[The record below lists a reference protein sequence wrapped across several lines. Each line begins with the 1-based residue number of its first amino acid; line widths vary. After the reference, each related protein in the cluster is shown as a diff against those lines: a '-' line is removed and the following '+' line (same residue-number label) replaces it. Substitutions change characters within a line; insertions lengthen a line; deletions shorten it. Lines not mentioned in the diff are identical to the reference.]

1 MFFRNL
7 TIKYLKTNKERTIAT
22 IIGLM
27 IAVAMIMTVSMLSE
41 SSKRIVSDTQK
52 ILDGNSEAIV
62 KYINKQNVSDF
73 KKNLKFETAA
83 PYVEKNLY
91 KLKDE
96 KNSEKY
102 VAEARLYYIDKK
114 ELEKDPN
121 IYFGKIKD
129 KDVKLKEGTVI
140 VTENIKTSLQTKEL
154 ESSILTATKLDGD
167 ASIKADI
174 DKIKVDYITS
184 GNRINYSAI
193 FIVKDFEKENIL
205 NNEKNIGI
213 SLVFKNKS
221 TALTDL
227 TKILKANNLLKE
239 NEQIGNAENVD
250 YNTYALLP
258 YDKTSEDKINKVL
271 WIVQI
276 FLFVVIGAATILV
289 IYNSFTISIAER
301 RKDYGMLISV
311 GASKKQIRK
320 LVTFEAFIMATFGLL
335 FGFLV
340 GLVGIKILYIML
352 NKLMIGLIN
361 MGTEAEYMSDLKLKM
376 VFNWPVILTTTI
388 VTYIVTYFGI
398 LRPARKAS
406 KTSPIESI
414 KGIDEIV
421 IKPKKLRTSFI
432 SKKLLGVEGDLA
444 NKSLKRS
451 KGKYRITI
459 LSLTVSVVIFLI
471 VQNTLSVGTAEMA
484 NISPD
489 VLNVA
494 DYVVSGFVSEVHKV
508 SDGKLNIKNRDN
520 DKYIEEL
527 NKTLDYVLEDKEYKK
542 LNNANIIKINNN
554 FALSY
559 DDFDINEKEKN
570 EYLKYIK
577 DKRGLT
583 NKNKASKEEEYIR
596 KEREERE
603 KFENENI
610 DKKFSTKLIAAEGEI
625 LEKYLKKNNVEL
637 KDGEGILVG
646 NFVKNTKDKYY
657 NIKPIKGVK
666 NNANIYIKEDIYD
679 EENKKIKKEY
689 VKFTDLKINKVI
701 YDEDFPTLRNDS
713 YQEDIGGIIVNKKTF
728 MKIYKDHV
736 SKEEELTKI
745 YGKKINEYRY
755 KLALENMSDEEKNNK
770 EALEDLKDNMVI
782 YYMPSIN
789 YLKLYNTKGV
799 NKEDIEK
806 FEDYM
811 RDHKKKNDPEADIV
825 IQEYFEDV
833 GKIFA
838 SIRAVNTIIKILVY
852 GFIVLIVLISVSNVF
867 NTISTNIILRQRE
880 FANLKSMGMTKKQ
893 MRKMLDYES
902 VLYGTKVIIYG
913 VITSFGLM
921 KILELLIKKDVS
933 LQVNLSVKSILIAVF
948 GVMIII
954 FTTMRYARSKI
965 DDMNIIDVIKKGS
978 M

>member
-52 ILDGNSEAIV
+52 ILDGNSEAVV
-62 KYINKQNVSDF
+62 KDINKQNVSDF

-83 PYVEKNLY
+83 PFVEKNLY

-96 KNSEKY
+96 KNSKKY

-174 DKIKVDYITS
+174 DKIKIDYITS

-361 MGTEAEYMSDLKLKM
+361 MGTEAEYMSGLKLKM
-376 VFNWPVILTTTI
+376 VFNWPVILTTTV
-388 VTYIVTYFGI
+388 VTYIVTYLGI

-421 IKPKKLRTSFI
+421 IKPRKLRTSFI

-494 DYVVSGFVSEVHKV
+494 DYVVSGFVSEAHKV

-559 DDFDINEKEKN
+559 DNFDINEKEKN

-657 NIKPIKGVK
+657 NIKPIKGAK

>member
-52 ILDGNSEAIV
+52 ILDGNSEAVV
-62 KYINKQNVSDF
+62 KDINKQNVSDF

-83 PYVEKNLY
+83 PFVEKNLY

-96 KNSEKY
+96 KNSKKY

-114 ELEKDPN
+114 ELEKNPN

-258 YDKTSEDKINKVL
+258 YDKTSDDKINKVL

-320 LVTFEAFIMATFGLL
+320 LVTFEAFIMATLGLL

-340 GLVGIKILYIML
+340 GFIGIKILYIML

-388 VTYIVTYFGI
+388 VTYIVTYLGI

-494 DYVVSGFVSEVHKV
+494 DYVVSGFVSEAHKV

-542 LNNANIIKINNN
+542 LNTANIIKINNN

-559 DDFDINEKEKN
+559 DNFDINEKEKN

-657 NIKPIKGVK
+657 NIKPIKGAK

-736 SKEEELTKI
+736 SKEELTKI

-933 LQVNLSVKSILIAVF
+933 LQVNLSVKSILIAIF

>member
-52 ILDGNSEAIV
+52 ILDGNSEVVV
-62 KYINKQNVSDF
+62 KDINKQNVLDF

-83 PYVEKNLY
+83 PFVEKNLY

-96 KNSEKY
+96 KNSKKY

-239 NEQIGNAENVD
+239 NEQIGNAENVN

-340 GLVGIKILYIML
+340 GFIGIKILYIML

-361 MGTEAEYMSDLKLKM
+361 MGSEAEYMSDLKLKM
-376 VFNWPVILTTTI
+376 VFNWPVILTTTV
-388 VTYIVTYFGI
+388 VTYIVTYLGI

-421 IKPKKLRTSFI
+421 IKPRKLRTSFI

-494 DYVVSGFVSEVHKV
+494 DYVVSGFVSEAHKV
-508 SDGKLNIKNRDN
+508 SDGKLNIKNRDSK
-520 DKYIEEL
+520 KYIEEL

-657 NIKPIKGVK
+657 NIKPIKGAK

-713 YQEDIGGIIVNKKTF
+713 YQEEIGGIIVNKKTF

-782 YYMPSIN
+782 YYMPSVN

>member
-62 KYINKQNVSDF
+62 NNINKQNVSDF

-83 PYVEKNLY
+83 PFVEKNLY

-96 KNSEKY
+96 KNSKKY

-221 TALTDL
+221 SALQDL

-239 NEQIGNAENVD
+239 NEKIENAENVN

-340 GLVGIKILYIML
+340 GFIGIKILYIML

-361 MGTEAEYMSDLKLKM
+361 MGSEAEYMSDLKLKM
-376 VFNWPVILTTTI
+376 VFNWPVILTTTV
-388 VTYIVTYFGI
+388 VTYIVTYLGI

-494 DYVVSGFVSEVHKV
+494 DYVVSGFVSEAHKV

-610 DKKFSTKLIAAEGEI
+610 EKKFSTKLIAAEGEI

-657 NIKPIKGVK
+657 NIKPIKGAK

-755 KLALENMSDEEKNNK
+755 NKALEQMSDEEKNNK

>member
-52 ILDGNSEAIV
+52 ILDGNSEVVV
-62 KYINKQNVSDF
+62 KDINKQNVLDF

-83 PYVEKNLY
+83 PFVEKNLY

-96 KNSEKY
+96 KNSKKY

-239 NEQIGNAENVD
+239 NEQIGNAENVN

-340 GLVGIKILYIML
+340 GFIGIKILYIML

-361 MGTEAEYMSDLKLKM
+361 MGSEAEYMSDLKLKM
-376 VFNWPVILTTTI
+376 VFNWPVILTTTV
-388 VTYIVTYFGI
+388 VTYIVTYLGI

-421 IKPKKLRTSFI
+421 IKPRKLRTSFI

-494 DYVVSGFVSEVHKV
+494 DYVVSGFVSEAHKV
-508 SDGKLNIKNRDN
+508 SDGKLNIKNRDSK
-520 DKYIEEL
+520 KYIEEL

-542 LNNANIIKINNN
+542 LNNSNIIKINNN

-559 DDFDINEKEKN
+559 DDIDINEKEKN

-657 NIKPIKGVK
+657 NIKPIKGAK

-713 YQEDIGGIIVNKKTF
+713 YQEEIGGIIVNKKTF

-782 YYMPSIN
+782 YYMPSVN

>member
-62 KYINKQNVSDF
+62 KYINKQNVLDF

-96 KNSEKY
+96 KNSKKY

-221 TALTDL
+221 TALQDL

-258 YDKTSEDKINKVL
+258 YDKTSDDKINKVL

-421 IKPKKLRTSFI
+421 IKPRKLRTSFI

-494 DYVVSGFVSEVHKV
+494 DYVVSGFVSEAHKV
-508 SDGKLNIKNRDN
+508 SDGKLNIKNRDSK
-520 DKYIEEL
+520 KYIEEL

-657 NIKPIKGVK
+657 NIKPIKGAK

-782 YYMPSIN
+782 YYMPSVN

>member
-52 ILDGNSEAIV
+52 ILDGNSEAVV
-62 KYINKQNVSDF
+62 KNINKQNVSDF

-83 PYVEKNLY
+83 PFVEKNLY

-96 KNSEKY
+96 KNSKKY
-102 VAEARLYYIDKK
+102 VAEARLYYIYKK

-258 YDKTSEDKINKVL
+258 YDKTSDDKINKVL

-421 IKPKKLRTSFI
+421 IKPRKLRTSFI

-494 DYVVSGFVSEVHKV
+494 DYVVSGFVSEAHKV
-508 SDGKLNIKNRDN
+508 SDGKLNIKNRDSK
-520 DKYIEEL
+520 KYIEEL

-852 GFIVLIVLISVSNVF
+852 GFIALIVLISVSNVF

-933 LQVNLSVKSILIAVF
+933 LQVNLSIKSILIAIF

>member
-62 KYINKQNVSDF
+62 NNINKQNVLDF

-83 PYVEKNLY
+83 PFVEKNLY

-96 KNSEKY
+96 KNSKKY

-221 TALTDL
+221 SALQDL

-239 NEQIGNAENVD
+239 NEKIENAENVN

-258 YDKTSEDKINKVL
+258 YDKTSDDKINKVL

-340 GLVGIKILYIML
+340 GIIGIKILYIML

-361 MGTEAEYMSDLKLKM
+361 MGSEAEYMSDLKLKM
-376 VFNWPVILTTTI
+376 VFNWPVILTTTV
-388 VTYIVTYFGI
+388 VTYIVTYLGI

-494 DYVVSGFVSEVHKV
+494 DYVVSGFVSEAHKV

-559 DDFDINEKEKN
+559 DNFDINEKEKN

-657 NIKPIKGVK
+657 NIKPIKGAK

-679 EENKKIKKEY
+679 KENKKIKKEY
-689 VKFTDLKINKVI
+689 VKFTDLKISKVI
-701 YDEDFPTLRNDS
+701 YDEDFPTLRNDL
-713 YQEDIGGIIVNKKTF
+713 YEEHIGGIIVNRKTL

-736 SKEEELTKI
+736 DKEEELNKI
-745 YGKKINEYRY
+745 YGKDINEYRY
-755 KLALENMSDEEKNNK
+755 NKALENMSDEEKNNK
-770 EALEDLKDNMVI
+770 EALDDLKDNMVI
-782 YYMPSIN
+782 YYMPSVN